1 MTILITHP
9 GRQHSHQ
16 AALALEKRG
25 LLAGYWSGV
34 PADPARLS
42 LPAAFRRRWLRYAA
56 VPLPA
61 ARTRSLLGVPGL
73 RRLGDALLPRAAA
86 FEVDFAACRCFDR
99 WAAWG
104 MARLPLRGV
113 LACEISARTQ
123 LERARSAGLLAL
135 LDAPA
140 IHHLA
145 QDRLHGFREPAGLH
159 RRIVAVKEAEI
170 ALAHHV
176 VTVSELARGTYLEA
190 GVPAGKVHAVAL
202 GAELGLFAQ
211 KETFL
216 PGALSILFCGAT
228 IYRKGFDLL
237 VEAFADL
244 LAVEPG
250 ATLTVVGP
258 LVEEAHRLARLPSE
272 RVRAVGSLP
281 QAALARELQRADL
294 LVLPSRND
302 SYGMVVA
309 EALATGTPVI
319 VSDMV
324 GAKELV
330 VAGRTGWVVPAGEVA
345 SLAQRLLACARDRE
359 AVFAMRDECRRAAEG
374 ATWAAYH
381 GRFAD
386 LIERLLAEHEGGTA
400 A

>member
-1 MTILITHP
+1 MSILVTHP

-16 AALALEKRG
+16 AALALEATG

-34 PADPARLS
+34 PADPERLRA
-42 LPAAFRRRWLRYAA
+42 LPAALRRRWLRYAA
-56 VPLPA
+56 VPLPS
-61 ARTRSLLGVPGL
+61 ARTRSLAAVPGL
-73 RRLGDALLPRAAA
+73 RRLGGALLPRAAA
-86 FEVDFAACRCFDR
+86 FQVDFAACRVFDR
-99 WAAWG
+99 WAARG

-123 LERARSAGLLAL
+123 LERARAAGLLAI

-140 IHHLA
+140 IHPQA

-190 GVPAGKVHAVAL
+190 GVPAAKVHAVAL
-202 GAELGLFAQ
+202 GAELELFAKKQ
-211 KETFL
+211 SL
-216 PGALSILFCGAT
+216 APGALNVLFCGAT

-237 VEAFADL
+237 VEAFARL
-244 LAVEPG
+244 LAGEPG
-250 ATLTVVGP
+250 ATLTLVGP
-258 LVEEAHRLARLPSE
+258 LVEEAGRLVRLPPE

-281 QAALARELQRADL
+281 QAELARELHRADL

-309 EALATGTPVI
+309 EALATGTPVL

-330 VAGRTGWVVPAGEVA
+330 IEGRTGWVVPAGEA
-345 SLAQRLLACARDRE
+345 QPLADRLVECARDRE
-359 AVFAMRDECRRAAEG
+359 ALFALRDECRRVAEG
-374 ATWAAYH
+374 ATWAAYR

-386 LIERLLAEHEGGTA
+386 LIARLLTEHEGEGR
-400 A
+400 